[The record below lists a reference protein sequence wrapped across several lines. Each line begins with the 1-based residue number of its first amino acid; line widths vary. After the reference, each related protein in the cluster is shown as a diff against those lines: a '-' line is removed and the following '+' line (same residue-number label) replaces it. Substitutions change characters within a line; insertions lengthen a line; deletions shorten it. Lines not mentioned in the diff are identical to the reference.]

1 MADKRIPKGWVPR
14 TPREQEQY
22 FLAVSKKIGGT
33 DAELSDEEQK
43 SAIPFLGMV
52 QNLTRQLTA
61 LQREGQR
68 MTERVEKAEHAQR
81 SLASEVQQLKKR
93 LRDVEGEL

>member
-1 MADKRIPKGWVPR
+1 MSRIPKGWVPR

-22 FLAVSKKIGGT
+22 FLEVSKKIGGT

-52 QNLTRQLTA
+52 QDLRRQMTA
-61 LQREGQR
+61 LQREGRR
-68 MTERVEKAEHAQR
+68 MADRTEKAEQAQR
-81 SLASEVQQLKKR
+81 RLEVEVQQLKKR
-93 LRDVEGEL
+93 LQNVEGEL

>member
-14 TPREQEQY
+14 TLREQEQY

-52 QNLTRQLTA
+52 QDLRRQMTA
-61 LQREGQR
+61 LQREGRR
-68 MTERVEKAEHAQR
+68 MADRTERAEQGQRRLEVE
-81 SLASEVQQLKKR
+81 LQQLKKR

>member
-1 MADKRIPKGWVPR
+1 MSTNIPKGWIPQTDR
-14 TPREQEQY
+14 EREQY
-22 FLAVSKKIGGT
+22 YLGVADKLGNTSAT
-33 DAELSDEEQK
+33 LSDEEQK

-61 LQREGQR
+61 LQREGRRQADR
-68 MTERVEKAEHAQR
+68 TEKAEQAQR
-81 SLASEVQQLKKR
+81 RLEVEVQQLKKR

>member
-1 MADKRIPKGWVPR
+1 MSRIPKGHVPR
-14 TPREQEQY
+14 SARETEQY
-22 FLAVSKKIGGT
+22 FLEVSKKIGGT

-61 LQREGQR
+61 LQREGRRNTQ
-68 MTERVEKAEHAQR
+68 ERERAQQAMR
-81 SLASEVQQLKKR
+81 RLEVEVQQLKKR

>member
-14 TPREQEQY
+14 TLREQEQY

-52 QNLTRQLTA
+52 QDLRRQMTA
-61 LQREGQR
+61 LQREGRR
-68 MTERVEKAEHAQR
+68 MADRTGKAEQGQR
-81 SLASEVQQLKKR
+81 RLEVEVQQLKKR